1 MNIAL
6 WIAQGL
12 MALAFI
18 MAGMMKSLNYEKARS
33 SLPWVK
39 EYSKGFVNF
48 IGIAELLGG
57 IGLVLPWALDI
68 APVLTPLSAVGL
80 GIIMV
85 LAAAFHARRGEK
97 QGIVINI
104 IMLALFVFI
113 AIGRF

>member
-6 WIAQGL
+6 WIVQGL

-18 MAGMMKSLNYEKARS
+18 MAGMMKSFGYEKARAS
-33 SLPWVK
+33 MPWVK

-57 IGLVLPWALDI
+57 IGLILPWALDI
-68 APVLTPLSAVGL
+68 ASVLTPLAAVGL
-80 GIIMV
+80 GIIMI
-85 LAAAFHARRGEK
+85 LAAGFHVRRGEK
-97 QGIVINI
+97 QGIVPSIV
-104 IMLALFVFI
+104 MLALLVFI